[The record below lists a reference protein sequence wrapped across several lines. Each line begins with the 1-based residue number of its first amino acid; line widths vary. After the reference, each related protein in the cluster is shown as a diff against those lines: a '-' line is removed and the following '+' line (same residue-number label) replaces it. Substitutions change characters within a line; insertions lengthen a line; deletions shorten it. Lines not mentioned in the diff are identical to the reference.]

1 MEIQS
6 LKSGDHIEIRA
17 FDANLDD
24 RRKPPSGAIIVQGA
38 VSSYDDEPGAVTY
51 HLRGPDGEVI
61 SRVPTPPRH
70 RVGRPG
76 PGPADRGPEPLPQA
90 VQLVTAR
97 VG

>member
-61 SRVPTPPRH
+61 SRVPTPHVIVWVDP
-70 RVGRPG
+70 VQ
-76 PGPADRGPEPLPQA
+76 APLIVAQNPYRK
-90 VQLVTAR
+90 LFNW
-97 VG
+97 